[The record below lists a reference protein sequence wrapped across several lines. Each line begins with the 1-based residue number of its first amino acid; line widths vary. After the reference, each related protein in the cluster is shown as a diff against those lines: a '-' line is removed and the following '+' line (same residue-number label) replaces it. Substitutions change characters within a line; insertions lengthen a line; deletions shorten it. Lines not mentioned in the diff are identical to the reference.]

1 MCILNPESVC
11 FLLFSVGKEDQKH
24 KEKKKKKKNDSLV
37 ISRHEMAAILIQ
49 NFILR

>member
-24 KEKKKKKKNDSLV
+24 KEKKKKKNDSLV